1 MPSNRHRRRAQA
13 ARDRHTDR
21 ASSPLRGPLA
31 RICLGAVGVA
41 CVVAAIVVMVTPHGA
56 HMARAFSFLFVVGI
70 ALLAAAWLV

>member
-13 ARDRHTDR
+13 ARGRHTANA
-21 ASSPLRGPLA
+21 ASPMRGPLA
-31 RICLGAVGVA
+31 RVGLGVAGVA
-41 CVVAAIVVMVTPHGA
+41 CIVAAIVVMVTPHGA